1 MLTGIGFTMALFI
14 ADLAFRRDVIPS
26 VKLGVLAAS
35 VLSALAG
42 MTVLFLVRPAA
53 GTARN

>member
-26 VKLGVLAAS
+26 VKLGVLAAPR
-35 VLSALAG
+35 
-42 MTVLFLVRPAA
+42 FCRPW
-53 GTARN
+53 RE